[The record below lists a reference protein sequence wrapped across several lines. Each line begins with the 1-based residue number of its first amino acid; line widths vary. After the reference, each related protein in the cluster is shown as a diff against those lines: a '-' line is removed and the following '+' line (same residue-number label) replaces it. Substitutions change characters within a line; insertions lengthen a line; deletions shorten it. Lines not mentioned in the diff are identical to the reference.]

1 MQRREKENKILEK
14 KIDSLI
20 MVVSKLVLILV
31 DEDDDDDED
40 GPEFITVFTP
50 IESKTLP
57 KLIAQTKFLN

>member
-31 DEDDDDDED
+31 DEDDDDED